1 MTETLAVRPGGEDI
15 PQPTLARRILLVVLC
30 SYVFNGIINLRLDNP
45 HQGQQFWWTLGCVLG
60 VFVLQLTVISAN
72 APGWPLWRKTATLGV
87 QAVLTYLPFF
97 AFHEVWGGMAGFL
110 AGSFLLLVRRPLAWA
125 YFSVIV
131 ASMYVFAAHNY
142 HTANWISYYVVA
154 TMLLGL
160 IVFGMTRLSQ
170 LVAELYEVRE
180 ELARMAVTRE
190 RLRFARDLHD
200 LLGYSLSSITLKTE
214 LTYRLVPKQPQRAK
228 EELSGILEISRQAL
242 ADVRE
247 VARAYRDMSLEA
259 EAVSAKGMLAAA
271 EIDTELRLEYGTLD
285 PATDTVLATT
295 LREGVTNMLRHS
307 KAQRCVISVTQADAA
322 VRLELGNDGVV
333 AHSGGLVD
341 ASGSGLGNL
350 RTRLVEIGGSLD
362 ARISEDLWFWLVA
375 QAPRAAAGQPVDGG
389 PARSTDLED
398 SGTAR

>member
-1 MTETLAVRPGGEDI
+1 
-15 PQPTLARRILLVVLC
+15 
-30 SYVFNGIINLRLDNP
+30 
-45 HQGQQFWWTLGCVLG
+45 
-60 VFVLQLTVISAN
+60 
-72 APGWPLWRKTATLGV
+72 
-87 QAVLTYLPFF
+87 
-97 AFHEVWGGMAGFL
+97 
-110 AGSFLLLVRRPLAWA
+110 
-125 YFSVIV
+125 
-131 ASMYVFAAHNY
+131 
-142 HTANWISYYVVA
+142 
-154 TMLLGL
+154 
-160 IVFGMTRLSQ
+160 
-170 LVAELYEVRE
+170 
-180 ELARMAVTRE
+180 MAVTRE

-375 QAPRAAAGQPVDGG
+375 QAPRAAAGQPGDGG
-389 PARSTDLED
+389 SARSTDLED